1 MGKSHPNPIVWI
13 YVALTLF
20 VVLLLSF
27 APTHHHL
34 RPHRRLKLRSSFAP
48 RGDGGG
54 GGGGH
59 QVPFDPLIADIE
71 RRREDREWER
81 AHYNFTHGGGG
92 GGEGDAA
99 PGMESQP
106 EWEEFMDAEDYI
118 NDEDRFNVTRRIEE
132 LFPKV
137 DVAPAD
143 GAITAEELTEWNLA
157 QAQRE
162 VMHRTQRDLELHD
175 KNRDGFISFAE
186 YEPPSWAH
194 TFHENNTTNDGM
206 GWWKEAHFNA
216 SDVDGDG
223 LLNLT
228 EFNDF
233 LHPADSANPKIIHW
247 LCQEEIRERDQDKD
261 GKLNFQEF
269 FNGLFSLVRAHDE
282 VETTS
287 HETDSSREAPAKKL
301 FSQLD
306 KDKDGLLSA
315 DELKPVIG
323 NIHPS
328 EHYYAKQQADY
339 VLSQADTDKDGR
351 LSLKE
356 MIENP
361 YVFYSSIF
369 AEDDY
374 GYHDE
379 FR

>member
-81 AHYNFTHGGGG
+81 AHYNFSHGGGG

-106 EWEEFMDAEDYI
+106 DSWTPRTTSTTRSLQRDAPH
-118 NDEDRFNVTRRIEE
+118 RGA
-132 LFPKV
+132 LPKV
-137 DVAPAD
+137 TWRAD

-206 GWWKEAHFNA
+206 GWWKETHFNA

-228 EFNDF
+228 EFNEYGFCSYQSFFKKIFILTSPIDS
-233 LHPADSANPKIIHW
+233 LHVPPASYIQQTVPIQRLYIG
-247 LCQEEIRERDQDKD
+247 C
-261 GKLNFQEF
+261 
-269 FNGLFSLVRAHDE
+269 V
-282 VETTS
+282 
-287 HETDSSREAPAKKL
+287 KKR
-301 FSQLD
+301 S
-306 KDKDGLLSA
+306 
-315 DELKPVIG
+315 
-323 NIHPS
+323 
-328 EHYYAKQQADY
+328 
-339 VLSQADTDKDGR
+339 
-351 LSLKE
+351 
-356 MIENP
+356 
-361 YVFYSSIF
+361 
-369 AEDDY
+369 
-374 GYHDE
+374 
-379 FR
+379 